1 MNEYGKVVNVND
13 NKATIKIKRNSACGD
28 CKACELGV
36 SNLSELDIE
45 VENTMGAELGDNV
58 RIEMQ
63 TPDLLKA
70 AFVVY
75 TIPLMALLA
84 GVVGTYFVTGKNG
97 SPDELLMVG
106 VGFSMMFLSGF
117 YVKTKEKKMK
127 EEKSF
132 EPKMIEVRKTLI

>member
-1 MNEYGKVVNVND
+1 
-13 NKATIKIKRNSACGD
+13 
-28 CKACELGV
+28 
-36 SNLSELDIE
+36 
-45 VENTMGAELGDNV
+45 MGAELGDNV

-97 SPDELLMVG
+97 SPNELLMVG
-106 VGFSMMFLSGF
+106 VGFAMMFLSGF
-117 YVKTKEKKMK
+117 YVKTKDKKMK
-127 EEKSF
+127 AEKSF